1 MSTHTYYLTVGF
13 SWYTVGRMTRTRHNR
28 NPEKRRRQRE
38 HITYDVVASNGYS
51 VESRSV
57 VDVRTSARYRKNRA
71 MVEGSLHKVRDN
83 AKPILNDSRERLGLL
98 SPQPIHH
105 ALNVRHTPVRA
116 SFTTPVECHEHPQ
129 AVFDKSRTYRECL
142 TCKSERE
149 EAPIR

>member
-57 VDVRTSARYRKNRA
+57 VDVQTSARYRTNKA
-71 MVEGSLHKVRDN
+71 IVADSLHKVRDN
-83 AKPILNDSRERLGLL
+83 NKPILNDTRERLARL
-98 SPQPIHH
+98 SPQPLQHD
-105 ALNVRHTPVRA
+105 LQVSHTPVRA
-116 SFTTPVECHEHPQ
+116 SFNTPVECHEHPQ
-129 AVFDKSRTYRECL
+129 AMFDKSRTYRECL
-142 TCKSERE
+142 TCKAERE
-149 EAPIR
+149 ESPMR